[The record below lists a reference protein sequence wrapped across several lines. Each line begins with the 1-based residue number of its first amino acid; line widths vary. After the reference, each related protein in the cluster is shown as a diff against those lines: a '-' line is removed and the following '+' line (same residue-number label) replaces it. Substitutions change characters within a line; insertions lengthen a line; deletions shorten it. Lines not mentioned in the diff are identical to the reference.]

1 MIFRISVRAAR
12 IAAVGFFAVLGAVVC
27 VPLASCKD
35 SPALP
40 KVELGI
46 EKLDASGLPASGAA
60 VKLVAEVARTER
72 DQEKGYMERKEIP
85 DGTGMMFAYDA
96 DQQMHFW
103 MKNTPHALS
112 IAFIDSEG
120 VLREIY
126 DMEPF
131 SLETVSSERSVR
143 YALEVPQGAFARAGI
158 KVGDRLTKDSLAAL
172 KK

>member
-1 MIFRISVRAAR
+1 MTFRFSGVAHGNTRCVAL
-12 IAAVGFFAVLGAVVC
+12 FATLVATLC
-27 VPLASCKD
+27 IPLASCKD
-35 SPALP
+35 APSLP
-40 KVELGI
+40 KVTLGI
-46 EKLDASGLPASGAA
+46 EKVDASGTAQLA
-60 VKLVAEVARTER
+60 VEVARTER
-72 DQEKGYMERKEIP
+72 EQEKGYMERKDIP
-85 DGTGMMFAYDA
+85 EGTGMIFAYDA

-143 YALEVPQGAFARAGI
+143 YALEVPQGWFARAGI
-158 KVGDRLTKDSLAAL
+158 RAGDRLSKESIEAL